1 MRLVYFILVL
11 ILLIKLEKMQSIK
24 QDHSRLNF
32 LQAILSRNWTFLI
45 FLTFNF
51 QFRSKEKTKAPF
63 SYEVPDKIKTDY
75 SIKINQQQRCIRDIE
90 LGIYSFLKRILE
102 ETRTRVSVDLQD
114 MHRNHDHESEYSS
127 VDQDTPWY
135 LLFHIIGESKDV
147 VNAKDKHRVLV

>member
-1 MRLVYFILVL
+1 MVES
-11 ILLIKLEKMQSIK
+11 LLDI
-24 QDHSRLNF
+24 
-32 LQAILSRNWTFLI
+32 A
-45 FLTFNF
+45 
-51 QFRSKEKTKAPF
+51 
-63 SYEVPDKIKTDY
+63 PDKIKTDY
-75 SIKINQQQRCIRDIE
+75 SIEIDQQQCCIRDIE